1 MGHQQSQRVR
11 FKTTRGL
18 GIDPSRYA
26 WVVYRDDWNELARRE
41 PYYAVLTDPRFLR
54 ANLTDD
60 ARRAFFAT
68 GDADVDALLE
78 TIGAAPSSTALDFG
92 CGVGRLTLA
101 LARRV
106 ASVTGC
112 DVAPDMVAEA
122 RRNAAILGVANSE
135 FVASLDALA
144 DRRFDLVCSLIVFQ
158 HIPVREGL
166 ATLTRLLRLLAPG
179 GVAAIH
185 FTLQRRGS
193 WARRAARRV
202 RGTIPIV
209 HRLAQRLEGDRL
221 ALPYMQ
227 MNAYDARA
235 VERCFVETTG
245 ARPRVVPRNEDG
257 IEGALFIVQR
267 PM

>member
-1 MGHQQSQRVR
+1 M
-11 FKTTRGL
+11 
-18 GIDPSRYA
+18 
-26 WVVYRDDWNELARRE
+26 
-41 PYYAVLTDPRFLR
+41 LTDPRFLR

-60 ARRAFFAT
+60 ARREFFAT
-68 GDADVDALLE
+68 GDSDVDALLD
-78 TIGAAPSSTALDFG
+78 TIGAEAPSTALDFG

-112 DVAPDMVAEA
+112 DIAPGMVAEA
-122 RRNAAILGVANSE
+122 RRNAATLGVTNAE
-135 FVASLDALA
+135 FVTSLDALA

-166 ATLTRLLRLLAPG
+166 AALAGLLRLLAPG

-193 WARRAARRV
+193 WARRAARKV
-202 RGTIPIV
+202 RGAIPIV

-235 VERCFVETTG
+235 VERCFIENAG
-245 ARPRVVPRNEDG
+245 ARPRILPRNEEG